1 MSSMPLGHNS
11 YYLQMEIYLVSNLWH
26 NLPFFCQGPY
36 KGRYT
41 LGDKLLQH
49 VVATDHSVCTGRRL
63 VAATRWGD
71 TSQRQIASCVLEN
84 FCEIFVS
91 AAEFCRAATS
101 RKKSIRLNLC
111 DLLQRQI
118 LLQRQRFSQKFSRT
132 HEAICRCNVSPRHVA
147 ATCRLVCTD
156 L

>member
-1 MSSMPLGHNS
+1 MLTSSMPLGHNS
-11 YYLQMEIYLVSNLWH
+11 YYLHMEIYLVSNLWH

-71 TSQRQIASCVLEN
+71 TSQRQN
-84 FCEIFVS
+84 FCENLCLRSRILSRCNKSQKVNRTES
-91 AAEFCRAATS
+91 VRLVAATNS
-101 RKKSIRLNLC
+101 VAATKI
-111 DLLQRQI
+111 
-118 LLQRQRFSQKFSRT
+118 FTKFSRT